1 MKTSFSIV
9 ARAMVLAACV
19 LGVAARIPKPMV
31 VDDLRKAVTPKQTA
45 IDDLMNAGT
54 PKKTAI
60 DEDFQVK
67 AAKTHAGPPKK
78 TAIDEDMNAGTPK
91 KNAIDEDMTPKKTA
105 IDEDSTPKK
114 TANDEDFEVKA
125 AKTQAYTP
133 KKTANDEDF
142 EIKAAKTEAH
152 TPKKTAID
160 EERRRSYGSLHGKT
174 APTRLVHVPIADS
187 CCPSLGYLIMRAET
201 FDDEGIVC
209 GGIKECDFFCKS
221 LGFSCGKCQENP
233 SACRCEETC
242 Y

>member
-1 MKTSFSIV
+1 MKTSFSNV
-9 ARAMVLAACV
+9 ARAMVLAACL

-54 PKKTAI
+54 LKKTAI

-67 AAKTHAGPPKK
+67 AAKTQAGPPKK
-78 TAIDEDMNAGTPK
+78 TAIDEDMNAG
-91 KNAIDEDMTPKKTA
+91 TPKKTA

-114 TANDEDFEVKA
+114 TANDEDFE
-125 AKTQAYTP
+125 
-133 KKTANDEDF
+133 
-142 EIKAAKTEAH
+142 IKAAKTEAR

>member
-1 MKTSFSIV
+1 MKTSFSNV

-31 VDDLRKAVTPKQTA
+31 VEDLRKAVTPKQTA
-45 IDDLMNAGT
+45 IDDLMNAG
-54 PKKTAI
+54 
-60 DEDFQVK
+60 
-67 AAKTHAGPPKK
+67 
-78 TAIDEDMNAGTPK
+78 
-91 KNAIDEDMTPKKTA
+91 
-105 IDEDSTPKK
+105 
-114 TANDEDFEVKA
+114 
-125 AKTQAYTP
+125 
-133 KKTANDEDF
+133 
-142 EIKAAKTEAH
+142 

>member
-1 MKTSFSIV
+1 MRTSFANV

-19 LGVAARIPKPMV
+19 LGVAARIPRPIV
-31 VDDLRKAVTPKQTA
+31 VDDLRKAVPPKQTA
-45 IDDLMNAGT
+45 IDGLMNAGT

-67 AAKTHAGPPKK
+67 AAKMQAGTSKK
-78 TAIDEDMNAGTPK
+78 TAIDEDMNAG
-91 KNAIDEDMTPKKTA
+91 TPKKTA

-114 TANDEDFEVKA
+114 TAIDEDFQV
-125 AKTQAYTP
+125 
-133 KKTANDEDF
+133 
-142 EIKAAKTEAH
+142 KAAKTEAH

-160 EERRRSYGSLHGKT
+160 EERRRSHGSSLDGKP
-174 APTRLVHVPIADS
+174 APTLPSHVPITDS
-187 CCPSLGYLIMRAET
+187 SHPSLGYLIMRAET
-201 FDDEGIVC
+201 FDLEGIVC
-209 GGIKECDFFCKS
+209 GGIQECDFFCKS

>member
-1 MKTSFSIV
+1 MKTSFSNV
-9 ARAMVLAACV
+9 ARAMVLAACL

-54 PKKTAI
+54 LKKTAI

-67 AAKTHAGPPKK
+67 AAKTQAGPPKK

-91 KNAIDEDMTPKKTA
+91 K
-105 IDEDSTPKK
+105 
-114 TANDEDFEVKA
+114 
-125 AKTQAYTP
+125 
-133 KKTANDEDF
+133 TANDEDF
-142 EIKAAKTEAH
+142 EIKAAKTEAR

>member
-1 MKTSFSIV
+1 MKTSFSNV
-9 ARAMVLAACV
+9 ARAMVLAACI

-67 AAKTHAGPPKK
+67 AAKTQAGPPKK

-91 KNAIDEDMTPKKTA
+91 KTA
-105 IDEDSTPKK
+105 IDEDS
-114 TANDEDFEVKA
+114 
-125 AKTQAYTP
+125 TP

>member
-1 MKTSFSIV
+1 MKASFANV

-31 VDDLRKAVTPKQTA
+31 VDDLRKAITPKQTT
-45 IDDLMNAGT
+45 IDGLMNAGT

-60 DEDFQVK
+60 DEGFQVK
-67 AAKTHAGPPKK
+67 AAKTQAGTSKK
-78 TAIDEDMNAGTPK
+78 TAI
-91 KNAIDEDMTPKKTA
+91 
-105 IDEDSTPKK
+105 
-114 TANDEDFEVKA
+114 
-125 AKTQAYTP
+125 
-133 KKTANDEDF
+133 DEDF

-160 EERRRSYGSLHGKT
+160 EERRRSHGSSLDGKP
-174 APTRLVHVPIADS
+174 APTLPSHVLIADS
-187 CCPSLGYLIMRAET
+187 SHPSLGYLIMRAET
-201 FDDEGIVC
+201 FDLEGIVC
-209 GGIKECDFFCKS
+209 GGIQECDFFCKS

>member
-1 MKTSFSIV
+1 MKTSFSNV

-60 DEDFQVK
+60 DED
-67 AAKTHAGPPKK
+67 
-78 TAIDEDMNAGTPK
+78 
-91 KNAIDEDMTPKKTA
+91 
-105 IDEDSTPKK
+105 S
-114 TANDEDFEVKA
+114 
-125 AKTQAYTP
+125 TP

-142 EIKAAKTEAH
+142 EIKAAKTKAH

-201 FDDEGIVC
+201 FEDEGIVC

>member
-1 MKTSFSIV
+1 MKTSFSNV
-9 ARAMVLAACV
+9 ARAMVLAACL

-54 PKKTAI
+54 LKKTAI

-67 AAKTHAGPPKK
+67 AAKT
-78 TAIDEDMNAGTPK
+78 AIDEDMNAG
-91 KNAIDEDMTPKKTA
+91 TPKKTA

-114 TANDEDFEVKA
+114 TANDEDFE
-125 AKTQAYTP
+125 
-133 KKTANDEDF
+133 
-142 EIKAAKTEAH
+142 IKAAKTEAR

>member
-1 MKTSFSIV
+1 MKTSFSNV

-60 DEDFQVK
+60 DED
-67 AAKTHAGPPKK
+67 
-78 TAIDEDMNAGTPK
+78 MNAG
-91 KNAIDEDMTPKKTA
+91 TPKKTA

-114 TANDEDFEVKA
+114 TANDEDFE
-125 AKTQAYTP
+125 
-133 KKTANDEDF
+133 
-142 EIKAAKTEAH
+142 IKAAKTEAR

-174 APTRLVHVPIADS
+174 VPTRLVHVPIADF

>member
-1 MKTSFSIV
+1 MKTSFSNV

-19 LGVAARIPKPMV
+19 LGVAARIPKSMV

-67 AAKTHAGPPKK
+67 AAKTQAGPPKK
-78 TAIDEDMNAGTPK
+78 TAIDEDMNAG
-91 KNAIDEDMTPKKTA
+91 
-105 IDEDSTPKK
+105 
-114 TANDEDFEVKA
+114 
-125 AKTQAYTP
+125 
-133 KKTANDEDF
+133 
-142 EIKAAKTEAH
+142 

-174 APTRLVHVPIADS
+174 APTRLVHVPISDS
-187 CCPSLGYLIMRAET
+187 CCPSLGYLITRAET

>member
-1 MKTSFSIV
+1 MKTSFSNV

-60 DEDFQVK
+60 DEEFQVK
-67 AAKTHAGPPKK
+67 AAKTQAGPPKK
-78 TAIDEDMNAGTPK
+78 TAIDEDMNAG
-91 KNAIDEDMTPKKTA
+91 
-105 IDEDSTPKK
+105 
-114 TANDEDFEVKA
+114 
-125 AKTQAYTP
+125 
-133 KKTANDEDF
+133 
-142 EIKAAKTEAH
+142 

-174 APTRLVHVPIADS
+174 APTLLVHVPIADS

>member
-1 MKTSFSIV
+1 MKTSFSNV
-9 ARAMVLAACV
+9 ARAMVLAACI

-67 AAKTHAGPPKK
+67 AAKTQAGPPKK

-91 KNAIDEDMTPKKTA
+91 KTA
-105 IDEDSTPKK
+105 IDEDS
-114 TANDEDFEVKA
+114 
-125 AKTQAYTP
+125 TP

-174 APTRLVHVPIADS
+174 APTRLVDVPIADS